1 MYVLSIQIHCCYV
14 SCIYSFKMNND
25 PVSHYD
31 RLSVCSVK
39 TVKKNMPTNYC
50 DQTRTNFAFKVGRLC
65 DLNITSRNVC
75 IRSTIEKCAN
85 LLLYDLFEQ
94 QRLLL

>member
-1 MYVLSIQIHCCYV
+1 MYLLSIQIHCFYV

-25 PVSHYD
+25 PVSYYD

-39 TVKKNMPTNYC
+39 TVKKNMPTDYY

-65 DLNITSRNVC
+65 ELNITSRNVC
-75 IRSTIEKCAN
+75 TWSTIEKCVN
-85 LLLYDLFEQ
+85 LLNDLLEQ
-94 QRLLL
+94 